1 MAGITKKQ
9 NYWWA
14 TWKMGRKSVKR
25 STGIPVKQAGM
36 TEKKLEQLARAAADG
51 MEQAAKGTRPA
62 DKVLDSVR
70 GALELAGVEGHI
82 PTVREYLEAYPRCA
96 GEQSERNRARSFKVF
111 MEFLGA
117 DADKRLDKI
126 TPARC
131 RDFIRWALKIVSR
144 KTVQQYRTYVS
155 GAFKRAVDVDDILN
169 KNPMA
174 GVNVA
179 QEAMSINPDKGED
192 KQKRL
197 PFTRDEV
204 IYLMEKLPAPWCD
217 MVAVC
222 VYTGGLRISDVCE
235 MRWDGVLW
243 DRGYIHL
250 VEKKTRKERMQP
262 IIPQLREILERL
274 HAAADGSGY
283 VFPGMAHYF
292 ISGAGGYVSTMFTSL
307 LRAHGLTDAAPEK
320 REGRRHN
327 ISPKSF
333 HSLRHSVVSLLRCG
347 VAFSPDAIRDTVG
360 HDSEEVERGYFTGNM
375 ELRGK
380 VLNSLAA
387 SLEPAP
393 AAPALPPYPATA

>member
-1 MAGITKKQ
+1 MAGIYKNGK
-9 NYWWA
+9 YWWA
-14 TWKMGRKSVKR
+14 CWKAGRKSVRR
-25 STGIPVKQAGM
+25 STGVPVKQAGT
-36 TEKKLEQLARAAADG
+36 TERKLEQAARAAADG

-70 GALELAGVEGHI
+70 GALELAGVGEGHI
-82 PTVREYLEAYPRCA
+82 PTVREYLEAYPRRA

-111 MEFLGA
+111 MEFLGV
-117 DADKRLDKI
+117 DAEKRIDKI

-131 RDFIRWALKIVSR
+131 RDFIRWALGIVSR
-144 KTVQQYRTYVS
+144 KTVQQYYTYVS

-174 GVNVA
+174 GVSVA
-179 QEAMSINPDKGED
+179 LEAASVNPDKGED

-197 PFTRDEV
+197 PFSREEV
-204 IYLMEKLPAPWCD
+204 IYLMRKLPAPWCD

-222 VYTGGLRISDVCE
+222 VYTGGLRISDVCLL
-235 MRWDGVLW
+235 RWDSVKW
-243 DRGYIHL
+243 DKGYIHI

-262 IIPQLREILERL
+262 IIPVLRAILERL
-274 HAAADGSGY
+274 HAAEDGSGY
-283 VFPGMAHYF
+283 VFPDMARYF
-292 ISGAGGYVSTMFTSL
+292 TSGSGGYVSTMFTAL

-327 ISPKSF
+327 ISKKSF
-333 HSLRHSVVSLLRCG
+333 HSLRHSVVTLLRSG
-347 VAFSPDAIRDTVG
+347 VAFSPDVICDTVG
-360 HDSEEVERGYFTGNM
+360 HNSEEVERGYFTGNM
-375 ELRGK
+375 ELRSQ

-393 AAPALPPYPATA
+393 APVLPPYPATA